1 MTAAVTHLLADDEPP
16 AFEVVNGDGRGPCVL
31 VCDHASNRLPR
42 ALGDLGLEAT
52 DLERHIAYDIGAAAV
67 ALGLARQLDAPLVL
81 SGYSRLVIDLNRHPG
96 SPTSVPLASEDVVIP
111 GNHDLSEAQIAERMQ
126 ALFWPY
132 HDAVADRLERYRGE
146 QRVPALISVH
156 SFTPAFLGRERP
168 WHVGVL
174 WHHDQRIALPLIK
187 RLNAEP
193 DLCVGDNEPY
203 SARNPEGYTVE
214 THSEKLGYPGVLLE
228 IRQDLITSTE
238 GVDRWEAQLGRILAD
253 ILSDPSIYYIEQLET
268 P

>member
-1 MTAAVTHLLADDEPP
+1 MTTTAFGLLAEDEPP

-42 ALGDLGLEAT
+42 ALADLGLAPT

-67 ALGLARQLDAPLVL
+67 ALGLAKQLDAPLVL
-81 SGYSRLVIDLNRHPG
+81 SGYSRLVVDLNRHPG
-96 SPTSVPLASEDVVIP
+96 SPTSIPLASEDVVVP
-111 GNHDLSEAQIAERMQ
+111 GNHDLSESHVAARLRE
-126 ALFWPY
+126 LFWPY
-132 HDAVADRLERYRGE
+132 HDAVAATLERYRGQ

-174 WHHDQRIALPLIK
+174 WHRDQRIALPLIK

-214 THSEKLGYPGVLLE
+214 THAEKPGYPGVLLE
-228 IRQDLITSTE
+228 IRQDLISSAD
-238 GVDRWEAQLGRILAD
+238 GVERWEGRLGRILAD
-253 ILSDPSIYYIEQLET
+253 ILADPWIYQIEQLEAL
-268 P
+268 